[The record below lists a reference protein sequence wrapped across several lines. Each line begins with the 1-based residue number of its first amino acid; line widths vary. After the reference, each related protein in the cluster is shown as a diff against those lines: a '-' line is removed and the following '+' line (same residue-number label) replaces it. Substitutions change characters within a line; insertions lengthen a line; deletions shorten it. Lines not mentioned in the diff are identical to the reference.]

1 MVGVNVGVG
10 VGVGVVGT
18 TPKQSVQLLY
28 GPDNVVDEYVQLV
41 HVLAVDITLKQST
54 SKNCS

>member
-28 GPDNVVDEYVQLV
+28 GPDNVVDEYVQLA
-41 HVLAVDITLKQST
+41 HVLAVDITVKQFS
-54 SKNCS
+54 SKYCT